1 MNTTISDPVA
11 AQQGQ
16 GPHSVS
22 LGRSDVRF
30 LWLALLGLILIRL
43 VLVFWLPFVDSTEA
57 RYAEIARKMVETGDW
72 ITPQFD
78 YGIPFWGKPP
88 LHTWLSALGMKVF
101 GVGPFGARIFIML
114 TGLATL
120 WLVFDWVRRHTGR
133 DQALLAS
140 VVLMSSVL
148 FFGSTAFVMTD
159 MAMVLGTTLSMVAFF
174 NCATDPSARRIWGHL
189 FFVGIAIGLLAKG
202 PVALV
207 LTIIPI
213 GGWVLLGWRW
223 QSLSA
228 LPWRSGLVLAAV
240 LTLPWYIAAEIKTP
254 GFLRYFIIGEHYER
268 FVVPGWEGDLYG
280 GGHER
285 AKGMIW
291 AYILGTFL
299 PWTPF
304 AALLLLRPRALRATV
319 AADGAGWHS
328 YLALWVL
335 SALILFT
342 VAANILPAYTLP
354 SMPAAAVL
362 LVSLLAGV
370 WGALGQRLRGWVRRL
385 GAGAVGLMMVLMSAI
400 AVLSVATPQVLR
412 LKTERELVAAARA
425 RVPDVAFSYWGERSY
440 SAEFYTQGQVKFL
453 TTPEQIMA
461 LRDTAVPDAV
471 AVHESDLSALEA
483 QLSPDFERIG
493 LFGRRYLFIERT
505 KLDPN

>member
-1 MNTTISDPVA
+1 MTITSETA
-11 AQQGQ
+11 AAPGF
-16 GPHSVS
+16 S
-22 LGRSDVRF
+22 LDRKARLF
-30 LWLALLGLILIRL
+30 LWAALLGLIVIRL
-43 VLVFWLPFVDSTEA
+43 VAVVWLPFVDSTEA
-57 RYAEIARKMVETGDW
+57 RYAEIARKMLETGDW

-78 YGIPFWGKPP
+78 YGVPFWGKPP
-88 LHTWLSALGMKVF
+88 LHTWLSALGMKAF
-101 GVGPFGARIFIML
+101 GVGAFGARIFIMV

-120 WLVFDWVRRHTGR
+120 GLVYAWVRRHKVR

-159 MAMVLGTTLSMVAFF
+159 MAMVLGTTLSMIAFF
-174 NCATDPSARRIWGHL
+174 NCATDPRARRVWGHL
-189 FFVGIAIGLLAKG
+189 FFVGVAIGLLAKG

-207 LTIIPI
+207 LTLIPI
-213 GGWVLLGWRW
+213 GGWVLLGRRW
-223 QSLSA
+223 YSLSA

-240 LTLPWYIAAEIKTP
+240 LTLPWYIVAEIKTP
-254 GFLRYFIIGEHYER
+254 GFLRYFIIGEHFER

-319 AADGAGWHS
+319 SADGSGWHS

-342 VAANILPAYTLP
+342 MAANILPAYTLP

-362 LVSLLAGV
+362 LVSLWAGV
-370 WGALGQRLRGWVRRL
+370 LGAPGPWARGL
-385 GAGAVGLMMVLMSAI
+385 GAGAVGLVMVLMLAI
-400 AVLSVATPQVLR
+400 PLLSVAAPQVLR
-412 LKTERELVAAARA
+412 LKTERELVVAAQA
-425 RVPDVAFSYWGERSY
+425 RVPGISLSYLGERSY
-440 SAEFYTQGQVKFL
+440 SAEFYTAGQVTFL
-453 TTPEQIMA
+453 ADGDAILA
-461 LRDTAVPDAV
+461 LGDNDRPDAV
-471 AVHESDLSALEA
+471 AVPEGALDRFDPVMA
-483 QLSPDFERIG
+483 ADFKRIG
-493 LFGRRYLFIERT
+493 LFGRRYLFIERAA
-505 KLDPN
+505 LDPLE